1 MKTTDVYHVVPL
13 LEKILKLDSGELE
26 QLTPDQDLR
35 TLGLNSL
42 SAVELI
48 VELENELDIT
58 MEDDDL
64 VLEHLSTLQGIERL
78 LSKYA

>member
-1 MKTTDVYHVVPL
+1 MKTDVYHVVPL
-13 LEKILKLDSGELE
+13 LEKVLKLAPGELE
-26 QLTPDQDLR
+26 QLAPDQDLR
-35 TLGLNSL
+35 ALGLNSL

-78 LSKYA
+78 LGKYA

>member
-1 MKTTDVYHVVPL
+1 MKTDVYHAVPL
-13 LEKILKLDSGELE
+13 LEKVLKLAPGELE

-78 LSKYA
+78 LGKYA

>member
-1 MKTTDVYHVVPL
+1 VVPL
-13 LEKILKLDSGELE
+13 LEKILKLAPGELE

-78 LSKYA
+78 LGKYA

>member
-1 MKTTDVYHVVPL
+1 MKTDVYHIVPL
-13 LEKILKLDSGELE
+13 LEKVLKLAPGKLE
-26 QLTPDQDLR
+26 QLAPDQDLR

-78 LSKYA
+78 LDKYA

>member
-1 MKTTDVYHVVPL
+1 MKTDVYHVVPL

-78 LSKYA
+78 LGKYA

>member
-78 LSKYA
+78 LGKYA